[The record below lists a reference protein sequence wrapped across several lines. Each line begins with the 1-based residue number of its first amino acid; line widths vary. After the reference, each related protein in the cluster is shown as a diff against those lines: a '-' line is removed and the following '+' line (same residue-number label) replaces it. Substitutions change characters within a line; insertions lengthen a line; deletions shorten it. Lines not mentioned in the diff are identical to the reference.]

1 MIDGGTAAADAPA
14 ADSHAAEAL
23 FRPVAAMGAL
33 AVHGFTVLPP
43 LPGIALT
50 AWLPQALG
58 SFAAVHGQS
67 GGRRLFCRLDPLSH
81 ADDTLPARLAA
92 LMAQHGMAPG
102 DLVLELASTEQTLS
116 PALVHSLT
124 ERGLRV
130 ALADFGR
137 GQSGLECLVDAR
149 PDYLKLGPRFTAGI
163 ANNTRA
169 QAVMAKLIGLG
180 HALGVP
186 AIATQVVAEADFRL
200 LRELGCNMAEGD
212 LIGTATSVPS
222 AGGIPE
228 LAKRLGRGSAI
239 PPRIADLMM
248 IVQPLTASDTLTD
261 VVTRFRQGVPLG
273 MLPVVDDAGQVLGAV
288 FERDLRTYLFSDF
301 GAALIENRG
310 LRRNVVELIRPCPVA
325 EATAAIEAI
334 VESYM
339 IAPDAR
345 GLVLTLDGRL
355 AGMMSSHNVLQLTS
369 ERAVADAQDRNPL
382 TALPG
387 NASIRRYLSRS
398 GVGHPHTVIFF
409 DFDNFKAFNDAYG
422 FAEGDRVILHFADVL
437 QAAGRE
443 HGGFVSHVGGD
454 DFFACFPLEEHA
466 ADLVTR
472 RLLDTFRRRAEA
484 HYSPEHRA
492 AGGFRGKD
500 RYGEQRF
507 FPLIRAAAVLLHL
520 PADRQELEPDE
531 IVAALARGKS
541 AAKASVEGLHRISL
555 DALLASRDT
564 RAGEWPTTSRHGP
577 RSSFLAEAPVVA
589 FPPAPALA
597 QARR

>member
-1 MIDGGTAAADAPA
+1 MDIAGARQGDGPA
-14 ADSHAAEAL
+14 ADGCMPDIV
-23 FRPVAAMGAL
+23 FRPIAGMGGL
-33 AVHGFTVLPP
+33 AIHGFAALPLAP
-43 LPGIALT
+43 DLPIA
-50 AWLPQALG
+50 AWLPQAID
-58 SFAAVHGQS
+58 SFTAAALPAGT
-67 GGRRLFCRLDPLSH
+67 RLFCPLDPAVWGDGS
-81 ADDTLPARLAA
+81 LPTQLAA
-92 LMAQHGMAPG
+92 LTIRHGLLPG
-102 DLVLELASTEQTLS
+102 DLVVELAGVQQPLSLELIR
-116 PALVHSLT
+116 ALAEH
-124 ERGLRV
+124 GLRV
-130 ALADFGR
+130 AFSGFGR
-137 GQSGLECLVDAR
+137 GQGELECLAEAS
-149 PDYLKLGPRFTAGI
+149 PDYLKLDPHFTTGLAG
-163 ANNTRA
+163 NTRA
-169 QAVMAKLIGLG
+169 QAIVAKLIGLG

-186 AIATQVVAEADFRL
+186 AIATGVEAETDFRM
-200 LRELGCNMAEGD
+200 LRELGCNMAQGD
-212 LIGTATSVPS
+212 LVGAARPAPAIGGSS
-222 AGGIPE
+222 A
-228 LAKRLGRGSAI
+228 LVARLGRGSAI
-239 PPRIADLMM
+239 PPRIADLMLD
-248 IVQPLTASDTLTD
+248 VQPLIAGDTLND
-261 VVTRFRQGVPLG
+261 VVARFRQGVPLG

-310 LRRNVVELIRPCPVA
+310 LRRTLAELIRPCPVA

-339 IAPDAR
+339 VAPDAR

-369 ERAVADAQDRNPL
+369 ERAVADARDRNPL

-387 NASIRRYLSRS
+387 NASIRRFLSRS

-437 QAAGRE
+437 QAAERE

-454 DFFACFPLEEHA
+454 DFLACFPLEEHA

-472 RLLDTFRRRAEA
+472 RLLDAFRRRAEV

-492 AGGFRGKD
+492 AGGFRGTD

-520 PADRQELEPDE
+520 PAERQELDPDE

-541 AAKASVEGLHRISL
+541 AAKASVEGLHRVSL
-555 DALLASRDT
+555 ETVLASRG
-564 RAGEWPTTSRHGP
+564 APAPQWPLTNRQGP
-577 RSSFLAEAPVVA
+577 RSTFLAEPPAMPFA
-589 FPPAPALA
+589 PAPAVA
-597 QARR
+597 HAAR

>member
-1 MIDGGTAAADAPA
+1 MDIAVSAQGDAPS
-14 ADSHAAEAL
+14 ADTGKAGIA
-23 FRPVAAMGAL
+23 FRPVAGMGTL
-33 AVHGFTVLPP
+33 AVHGFAARPPAPGLPV
-43 LPGIALT
+43 G
-50 AWLPQALG
+50 AWLQQAIDR
-58 SFAAVHGQS
+58 FVAAGLAP
-67 GGRRLFCRLDPLSH
+67 GTRLFCPLDPRSL
-81 ADDTLPARLAA
+81 DDATVPARLAA
-92 LMAQHGMAPG
+92 LAVRHGLPAG
-102 DLVLELASTEQTLS
+102 DLVLELSGAQQKLS
-116 PALVHSLT
+116 PALVHRLA
-124 ERGLRV
+124 ECNLRV
-130 ALADFGR
+130 ALAGFGC
-137 GQSGLECLVDAR
+137 GCGEMECLSGAS
-149 PDYLKLGPRFTAGI
+149 PDYLTLDPHFTTGI
-163 ANNTRA
+163 AGNTRA
-169 QAVMAKLIGLG
+169 QAVVAKLIGLG

-186 AIATQVVAEADFRL
+186 AIATGVTTEADFRM

-212 LIGTATSVPS
+212 LIGGAAAMPGATGSVT
-222 AGGIPE
+222 
-228 LAKRLGRGSAI
+228 LAKRLGRGAAI

-248 IVQPLTASDTLTD
+248 AVEPLSAHDTLTD
-261 VVTRFRQGVPLG
+261 VVGRFRQGVQLG
-273 MLPVVDDAGQVLGAV
+273 LLPVVDEAGRVLGAV

-310 LRRNVVELIRPCPVA
+310 LRRSVADLIRPCPVA

-339 IAPDAR
+339 VAPDAR
-345 GLVLTLDGRL
+345 GLVLTQDGRL

-369 ERAVADAQDRNPL
+369 ERAVADARDRNPL

-398 GVGHPHTVIFF
+398 GVGTPHTVIFF

-437 QAAGRE
+437 KAAGRD

-454 DFFACFPLEEHA
+454 DFFACFPLEEAA

-472 RLLDTFRRRAEA
+472 RLLHAFRLRAEA
-484 HYSPEHRA
+484 HYSPEHRI

-520 PADRQELEPDE
+520 PAERPEVDPDA
-531 IVAALARGKS
+531 IVAALAHGKS

-555 DALLASRDT
+555 EMLLGGQRTQGA
-564 RAGEWPTTSRHGP
+564 EWPTTGRQGP
-577 RSSFLAEAPVVA
+577 RSGFVAEPRAPY
-589 FPPAPALA
+589 FAPAA
-597 QARR
+597 ARAH